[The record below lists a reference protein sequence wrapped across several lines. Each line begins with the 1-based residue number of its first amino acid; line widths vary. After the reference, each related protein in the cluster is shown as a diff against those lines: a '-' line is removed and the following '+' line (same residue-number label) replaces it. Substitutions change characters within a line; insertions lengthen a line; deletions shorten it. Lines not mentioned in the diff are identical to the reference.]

1 MITFFISL
9 SMLSVWLDSFIRDI
23 YGVKPGVK
31 LEGQDISG
39 LLREEVRGLVM
50 EMAMQEW
57 LLPQEPEID
66 KKTGRIIPEKPGI
79 IVDVQSTINN
89 VMQAQANQSVALVRN
104 SIPSKYR
111 SEDLEKLSTIGSYST
126 SIYGTQQRSS
136 NIALAATALDNTV
149 VWPDQVF
156 SFNEIVGPRTP
167 ERGYL
172 PAPVI
177 LMGANNYDYGG
188 GVCQVSSTV
197 YNAALAAELE
207 IIERHPHSKPVH
219 YVPANRDAA
228 VAYGGYDLRIRNHTG
243 SPIIIK
249 SHVSEGR
256 VWVSI
261 LGEEKEA

>member
-111 SEDLEKLSTIGSYST
+111 SEDLAFPSVHILPVSMGLNR
-126 SIYGTQQRSS
+126 GH
-136 NIALAATALDNTV
+136 NIALAAT
-149 VWPDQVF
+149 
-156 SFNEIVGPRTP
+156 
-167 ERGYL
+167 YL
-172 PAPVI
+172 
-177 LMGANNYDYGG
+177 
-188 GVCQVSSTV
+188 T
-197 YNAALAAELE
+197 
-207 IIERHPHSKPVH
+207 R
-219 YVPANRDAA
+219 
-228 VAYGGYDLRIRNHTG
+228 
-243 SPIIIK
+243 
-249 SHVSEGR
+249 
-256 VWVSI
+256 
-261 LGEEKEA
+261 